1 MYTIDKQFE
10 FEYGHR
16 VWTQTL
22 DERFSLDNRCICR
35 HLHGH
40 HAIVK
45 LHLAAKE
52 LTDGMVT
59 DFKHLNCFKQF
70 LDDVLDHRFIIDE
83 NDPLFL
89 LDSAIINDFFGK
101 KNFALNFSL
110 INTNLM
116 IASFSSI
123 IAGNLYDSTKSY
135 VSTIMMMVVLTVAGF
150 LFSILI
156 RRPERSRG

>member
-89 LDSAIINDFFGK
+89 LDSAIINDYIDHGFYRTVFKLFF
-101 KNFALNFSL
+101 L
-110 INTNLM
+110 
-116 IASFSSI
+116 
-123 IAGNLYDSTKSY
+123 
-135 VSTIMMMVVLTVAGF
+135 
-150 LFSILI
+150 LF
-156 RRPERSRG
+156 

>member
-89 LDSAIINDFFGK
+89 LDSAIINDYIDHGFYRTVDNNVPLFFDQNHLSSHGGEVIGEYIMKTINEK
-101 KNFALNFSL
+101 K
-110 INTNLM
+110 
-116 IASFSSI
+116 
-123 IAGNLYDSTKSY
+123 
-135 VSTIMMMVVLTVAGF
+135 
-150 LFSILI
+150 
-156 RRPERSRG
+156 